1 MAIRRTNKGA
11 QIDMDALMAARPNI
25 PAVGNMKVNA
35 KGDELGANG
44 KVVKRNED
52 RVREYYRN
60 TDQATVDKASLKG
73 DSPSKKLQPDLGEA
87 VPATAKTAKAE
98 KKAKPK
104 KVQAPVVDEFD
115 DVSQEPLGF
124 KERELPNG
132 DIEMVPYY
140 REEDK

>member
-11 QIDMDALMAARPNI
+11 QIDMDALMAASTNT
-25 PAVGNMKVNA
+25 PAVGNMRVNA

-60 TDQATVDKASLKG
+60 TNQTAVDKTSLKG
-73 DSPSKKLQPDLGEA
+73 TSPSNKLQPDLGEA

-98 KKAKPK
+98 KRAKPK
-104 KVQAPVVDEFD
+104 KVKAPVVDEFD
-115 DVSQEPLGF
+115 DVGQEPLGY

-140 REEDK
+140 RPEDA